1 MTPYPRPIALRPD
14 FVRDHIDAHEDRH
27 MPNRVQHGHPGPG
40 NWTPLERSAESMLQ
54 ERLDSPRS
62 AVNLY
67 VGSPFCVPTVPA
79 RCGFCL
85 FPTEEF
91 EGKSQLE
98 AYLAVLRREFR
109 LLERYYGD
117 DRLASIYFGGG
128 TPNLY
133 RPEQYATLMSYVEG
147 LYGPVPDDIEVT
159 MEGLPPL
166 FSADKIRAMADVG
179 VNRISMGA
187 QQIDEELVKFSGRH
201 QTRAHVSRAIALGK
215 AHGMNV
221 NIDLIYGWPNQTVKH
236 MLHDLAFAVDEGVD
250 HIAHYRLNVGGR
262 VAFTKKAMREL
273 QPSIPECMEMY
284 RESRE
289 FLLAAGFEQT
299 TVYDW
304 KRVPTDDANPRLGN
318 YDYEQSM
325 HHFDRGDA
333 DLAESDD
340 APRQVCGIGCSAISF
355 HTRSM
360 ARAQSSK
367 WMNTT
372 STRDYAARLHRGE
385 LPVER
390 GFVHAPDDIRIDWLY
405 QAMQTMKIDT
415 QRYRALFGH
424 EFGSVYHH
432 FVAELVD
439 RGWAVEHPGSL
450 HFTDDGQYHVP
461 LLQACIATP
470 RMEELVRGARK
481 PLERIAVVAEVA

>member
-1 MTPYPRPIALRPD
+1 MTPYPRPEALGRA
-14 FVRDHIDAHEDRH
+14 FVREHISAHEGRH

-40 NWTPLERSAESMLQ
+40 NWGPLERSAESMLE

-67 VGSPFCVPTVPA
+67 VGSPFCVPTDPP

-85 FPTEEF
+85 FPTEEY

-98 AYLAVLRREFR
+98 GYLALLRREFR

-133 RPEQYATLMSYVEG
+133 RPEQYRTLMGYVER
-147 LYGPVPDDIEVT
+147 LYGPLPDDIEIT

-166 FSADKIRAMADVG
+166 FNEAKIAAMADVG

-201 QTRAHVSRAIALGK
+201 QTRAHVSKAIGLGK
-215 AHGMNV
+215 RRGMNV
-221 NIDLIYGWPNQTVKH
+221 NIDLIYGWPNQTVGN

-262 VAFTKKAMREL
+262 VSFTKKAMREL
-273 QPSIPECMEMY
+273 QPSIPESMAMY
-284 RESRE
+284 RASCEY
-289 FLLAAGFEQT
+289 LVAAGFEQT

-304 KRVPTDDANPRLGN
+304 KRIPSADADRRLGN

-325 HHFDRGDA
+325 HHFDRGDPE
-333 DLAESDD
+333 DDD

-360 ARAQSSK
+360 ASARSSK

-372 STRDYAARLHRGE
+372 STADYAERLGRGE

-390 GFVHAPDDIRIDWLY
+390 GFVHAPDDIRIDWLF
-405 QAMQTMKIDT
+405 QSMQTLSIDRA
-415 QRYRALFGH
+415 RYRTLFDH
-424 EFGSVYHH
+424 DFAAVYEH
-432 FVAELVD
+432 FVAELVE
-439 RGWAVEHPGSL
+439 RGWAEEDADSIRFVG
-450 HFTDDGQYHVP
+450 DGQYHVP
-461 LLQACIATP
+461 LLQACLAAP
-470 RMEELVRGARK
+470 RVQELTRGARRS
-481 PLERIAVVAEVA
+481 LESIGVSVETA